1 LVIDK
6 MSVLLD
12 RWRRKHIVLFSLI
25 IGLSTL
31 SFAWGTW
38 RLMDIYLFPNSPEI
52 AAWSAIF
59 LGFFILSITG
69 FVSKELI

>member
-1 LVIDK
+1 

-12 RWRRKHIVLFSLI
+12 RWRRRHIVLFSLI
-25 IGLSTL
+25 IGISTL

-38 RLMDIYLFPNSPEI
+38 RLMDIYLFPTSPET
-52 AAWSAIF
+52 AAWSAIL